1 MRKRFNILLAVS
13 IFLLNLIITK
23 DPELENRA
31 KLVACLN
38 LTRARMTQDRVHSS

>member
-1 MRKRFNILLAVS
+1 MKIRFNVLLTIS
-13 IFLLNLIITK
+13 IFFMNLIIAK

-38 LTRARMTQDRVHSS
+38 LTRARMTQDRVNI